1 METPTLWPVGASWM
15 QAGNRLLAILA
26 LMACFFAGTYDIGAE
41 IMKLKIPYQPD
52 TGQCYER
59 LGQSNKEFRDGFESL
74 KTIAA
79 SSDAF
84 ADRLD
89 KILKSHEEISRK
101 GKALPPLQPWREE
114 NAYVCCV
121 YDLLESVFAAEE
133 ENILISSAESKDKR
147 NKLNQM
153 FKTLNKVDFGNPQWN
168 GRIKP
173 RIEEELKQ
181 NLAKV
186 R

>member
-1 METPTLWPVGASWM
+1 M
-15 QAGNRLLAILA
+15 QVGNRLLAIIVL
-26 LMACFFAGTYDIGAE
+26 LACFFAGSFDVGAE

-59 LGQSNKEFRDGFESL
+59 LAQSNQEFKNGFESL

-89 KILKSHEEISRK
+89 KILKSNEEISRK
-101 GKALPPLQPWREE
+101 GKALSPQQPWREE

-133 ENILISSAESKDKR
+133 ESILNNPAENKEKQ
-147 NKLNQM
+147 NKLNQLL
-153 FKTLNKVDFGNPQWN
+153 KALKKVDFGSPQWN

>member
-1 METPTLWPVGASWM
+1 MQVG
-15 QAGNRLLAILA
+15 NKLLAIIA
-26 LMACFFAGTYDIGAE
+26 LIFCFFADTFDTGAE

-59 LGQSNKEFRDGFESL
+59 LAQSNQEFKNGFESL

-79 SSDAF
+79 TSDPF

-89 KILKSHEEISRK
+89 KILKTSEEISKK
-101 GKALPPLQPWREE
+101 GKALPPQQPWREE

-133 ENILISSAESKDKR
+133 ESILNSSAEKKEKQ
-147 NKLNQM
+147 NKLNQLL
-153 FKTLNKVDFGNPQWN
+153 KALNKVDFGSPQWN